1 MASRFSLFGA
11 VCIMATS
18 LIVVMVFLHRRR
30 SSLPVVRK
38 DLLTLTDVVSFFKQP
53 LMVEKLKKDT
63 DLTAVAIRELVD
75 GGSKI
80 VLCLFDRDKN
90 IVDSHCAQMYMV
102 AKIDDDLARMFG
114 EKDMIVMT

>member
-11 VCIMATS
+11 VCVMAVS
-18 LIVVMVFLHRRR
+18 LIAVMLFLHRRR
-30 SSLPVVRK
+30 PSLPVVRK
-38 DLLTLTDVVSFFKQP
+38 ELLTLTDVVSFFKQP
-53 LMVEKLKKDT
+53 LMAEKLKKDA
-63 DLTAVAIRELVD
+63 DLMAVAIREPVD